1 MYWINARRHIHVIEN
16 KRLLFDDIR
25 TSLTSFIQLNSRIN
39 IPGFYWI
46 IIAVYLQNVKQSI
59 EINFFYLF
67 HFILWEIR
75 CSGNWI
81 LIFIK
86 KKRVRITKQKK
97 LLEFNFLLLLYLS
110 TIKYDRFVVSSPTIL
125 DWAKPFFHRLSYN
138 RIYEP

>member
-59 EINFFYLF
+59 
-67 HFILWEIR
+67 LWAIR

-86 KKRVRITKQKK
+86 KKRKRVRITKQKK